1 LPELPE
7 VETVV
12 RGLKSRINGYTIDRI
27 KIRDEKLLRDLK
39 PDHLKRRAEGKRI
52 TDVRRRGK
60 YILLEVG
67 EEKLVVIH
75 LRMTGKLLVLPA
87 DKTTEYQRISFLF
100 QEGEKL
106 VMDNMR
112 RFGTLDLLEFEA
124 EEPLA
129 SLGLEPFR
137 DEYRWDRFRELFNTA
152 QPLKLLLLDQK
163 KLAGLGNI
171 YANEVLFRA
180 GLNPLLP
187 GKETS
192 TSERKELYELI
203 PEVFTEAIENN
214 GTTIDTFKDSSGDP
228 GSFQNFLR
236 VYNREGEPC
245 EGCGTEIVKE
255 QQSGRSTYYCPDCQN
270 VDGVSTEK

>member
-1 LPELPE
+1 M
-7 VETVV
+7 
-12 RGLKSRINGYTIDRI
+12 RSRINGYTIDRI
-27 KIRDEKLLRDLK
+27 KIRDEELLRDLK
-39 PDHLKRRAEGKRI
+39 PDSLKDRIEGKRI

-67 EEKLVVIH
+67 KENLVVIH
-75 LRMTGKLLVLPA
+75 LRMSGKLLVLPSN
-87 DKTTEYQRISFLF
+87 KTTEYQRISFLF
-100 QEGEKL
+100 REEGKL

-112 RFGTLDLLEFEA
+112 RFGTLDLLKPEA
-124 EEPLA
+124 EKPLT

-137 DEYRWDRFRELFNTA
+137 DDYRWKRFRELFKTS
-152 QPLKLLLLDQK
+152 QSLKLLLLDQK

-171 YANEVLFRA
+171 YANEVLFRT

-192 TSERKELYELI
+192 TLERKELYELI
-203 PEVFTEAIENN
+203 PEVLTEAIENN
-214 GTTIDTFKDSSGDP
+214 GTTIDTFKDSSDNP

-245 EGCGTEIVKE
+245 KNCGTEIIKE
-255 QQSGRSTYYCPDCQN
+255 QQSGRSTYYCPVCQN
-270 VDGVSTEK
+270 VNGVSTEE

>member
-1 LPELPE
+1 M
-7 VETVV
+7 
-12 RGLKSRINGYTIDRI
+12 
-27 KIRDEKLLRDLK
+27 
-39 PDHLKRRAEGKRI
+39 
-52 TDVRRRGK
+52 
-60 YILLEVG
+60 LEVG

>member
-1 LPELPE
+1 MPELPE

-12 RGLKSRINGYTIDRI
+12 RGLKSRVNGYRI
-27 KIRDEKLLRDLK
+27 EQIEIRDEELLRDLK
-39 PDHLKRRAEGKRI
+39 PDHLKRRTEGKRI
-52 TDVRRRGK
+52 TDIRRRGK

-67 EEKLVVIH
+67 KEKLVVIH

-87 DKTTEYQRISFLF
+87 DETTDYQRISFVF
-100 QEGEKL
+100 QEGQKL
-106 VMDNMR
+106 VLDNMR
-112 RFGTLDLLEFEA
+112 RFGTLDLLESEA

-137 DEYRWDRFRELFNTA
+137 EEYRWERFRELFETT

-192 TSERKELYELI
+192 IPERQELFELI
-203 PEVFTEAIENN
+203 PEVLTEAIESS
-214 GTTIDTFKDSSGDP
+214 GTTIDNFKDSSGEP

-236 VYNREGEPC
+236 VYDREGEPC
-245 EGCGTEIVKE
+245 KNCGTEIVKE

-270 VDGVSTEK
+270 LDERSFEE